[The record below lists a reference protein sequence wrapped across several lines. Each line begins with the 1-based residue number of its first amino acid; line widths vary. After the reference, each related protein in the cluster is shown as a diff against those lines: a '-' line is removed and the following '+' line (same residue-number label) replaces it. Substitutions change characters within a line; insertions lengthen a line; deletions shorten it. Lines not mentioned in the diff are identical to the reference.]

1 MSFILDAL
9 RRSEHER
16 QRQAGPALVDTP
28 VAPPRARSNPWATA
42 AIALLVVNLAAIGIL
57 LLMRS
62 NGEQAAAPASAATPT
77 VQSPQASASTKP
89 PPQSIPQ
96 AAPPG
101 PTSAPPVAAAPS
113 ALPGGAPPAAPPAAA
128 RTPPMLRP
136 AQPAPQIPGRNP
148 LEAEVVE
155 DSPPFDE
162 EAVALA
168 AAPPPGPPAV
178 VRTPTRGGTVVYQ
191 PLDDLDPVTARPSS
205 APTSNLPTADELT
218 ARGGLP
224 ELKLELHVYSNKPP
238 ERFVFV
244 NGSRYREGD
253 TTREGA
259 QVEEITRDGV
269 VMNLR
274 GNRFLLPRD

>member
-16 QRQAGPALVDTP
+16 QRQAGPALVEAP
-28 VAPPRARSNPWATA
+28 IAPPRVRSNPWATA
-42 AIALLVVNLAAIGIL
+42 AIALLVVNLAAIGVL

-62 NGEQAAAPASAATPT
+62 NGEQAAVPAPAATPSA
-77 VQSPQASASTKP
+77 QSPQASAPAQLPLPQPIPHST
-89 PPQSIPQ
+89 
-96 AAPPG
+96 
-101 PTSAPPVAAAPS
+101 PTAVPPVAAAPS
-113 ALPGGAPPAAPPAAA
+113 ALPGGTLPAAA

-136 AQPAPQIPGRNP
+136 AEPAPPLPGRNP

-155 DSPPFDE
+155 ESPPLDD
-162 EAVALA
+162 EAVARA

-178 VRTPTRGGTVVYQ
+178 VRAPTRGGTVVYQ
-191 PLDDLDPVTARPSS
+191 PLSELEPVTSRPSS
-205 APTSNLPTADELT
+205 APASNLPTADELT

-224 ELKLELHVYSNKPP
+224 ELKLELHVYSSKPP

-274 GNRFLLPRD
+274 GNRFLLPRE